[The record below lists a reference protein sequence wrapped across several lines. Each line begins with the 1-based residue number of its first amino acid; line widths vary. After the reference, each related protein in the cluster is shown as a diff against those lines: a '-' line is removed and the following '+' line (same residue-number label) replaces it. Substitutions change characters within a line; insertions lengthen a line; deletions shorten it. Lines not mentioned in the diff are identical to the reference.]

1 MSHSRVKLS
10 HSYNTRAN
18 RQKRM
23 DDLEEENR
31 ELREEVSTLKE
42 SLEKLNVVIESM
54 AATQNHQRTVILE
67 VV

>member
-1 MSHSRVKLS
+1 MSYSRVKLS

-23 DDLEEENR
+23 DDLEEEKR

-42 SLEKLNVVIESM
+42 SLERLNTMIESM
-54 AATQNHQRTVILE
+54 AAAQNLQNP
-67 VV
+67 